1 VVLIVSLIAAKMVSS
16 KRVLIVCTSHEQLGD
31 SKEKTGLWMEEL
43 VAPYNAF
50 KAQGYDVTVS
60 SISGGEIP
68 VDEASL
74 GPPYATKDVEEFI
87 LSDVHMKELLESVP
101 LAEIDASE
109 YDAIF
114 LPGGHGTCWDF
125 PDDEQLQKDLEKA
138 AAAGK
143 VIGAVCHGL
152 MALVNVKDSDGVPIV
167 KGKKVTGFSNDEEYA
182 VAKETLVPFLVED
195 KLKELGGEYCKAEAN
210 WGVCAVR
217 DGNLITGQNP
227 SSSQKTAELVIEALE
242 QQ

>member
-1 VVLIVSLIAAKMVSS
+1 
-16 KRVLIVCTSHEQLGD
+16 
-31 SKEKTGLWMEEL
+31 MEEL

-114 LPGGHGTCWDF
+114 LPGGT
-125 PDDEQLQKDLEKA
+125 
-138 AAAGK
+138 
-143 VIGAVCHGL
+143 
-152 MALVNVKDSDGVPIV
+152 
-167 KGKKVTGFSNDEEYA
+167 
-182 VAKETLVPFLVED
+182 
-195 KLKELGGEYCKAEAN
+195 
-210 WGVCAVR
+210 
-217 DGNLITGQNP
+217 
-227 SSSQKTAELVIEALE
+227 
-242 QQ
+242 